1 MKPQPMRL
9 GDLSV
14 GFVHS
19 LADAVR
25 SHGLDPQPLLEQ
37 YGLDTA
43 RLAEAGARLSIP
55 RYMRLGH
62 AAIQLTGDPALGLRM
77 GQLSRLS
84 QAGLAGVTAAQAPT
98 VREAARCLT
107 RFEALYGSNYR
118 GQSSFHEDADGAWL
132 RFYSISPYNAYN
144 RFVVDSILAGW
155 LQQLGSLGLP
165 VKAERIEIE
174 FAQTDYRDRY
184 NSLGDCPIQFGA
196 EHNQLRLSQATLAQR
211 NVEHCPS
218 TWRHLLQLCERELEQ
233 LTRTRSLRER
243 ITQLLGPLLNGGRE
257 PDLEE
262 VAARLKLPT
271 WTLRRKL
278 AEEGTQF
285 RAILNDTRR
294 DLAMTYIRDTELA
307 FGEIA
312 YLLGFASAEAFQRAF
327 KRWSGQTPGNFVA
340 ATGSPPEKTPPALQL
355 GGVFCGFQRVQFESL
370 EFQQFFLVIVHGGL
384 LVCGV

>member
-1 MKPQPMRL
+1 MKPLPMRL

-14 GFVHS
+14 GFVQQ

-25 SHGLDPQPLLEQ
+25 SCGHDPLPLLDQ
-37 YGLDTA
+37 YGLDAA
-43 RLAEAGARLSIP
+43 RLSQPMAWLSIP

-62 AAIQLTGDPALGLRM
+62 AAIALTGDPALGLRM

-98 VREAARCLT
+98 VREAARTLI

-118 GQSSFHEDADGAWL
+118 GQSSLHEDAQGAWL

-144 RFVVDSILAGW
+144 RFVVDSIISGW
-155 LQQLGSLGLP
+155 LHQLSAVADRPLTC
-165 VKAERIEIE
+165 EHIEIE
-174 FAQTDYRDRY
+174 FSEPEY
-184 NSLGDCPIQFGA
+184 A
-196 EHNQLRLSQATLAQR
+196 EQYSVLSHNPVRFRADTNQLRLNHATLDRR
-211 NVEHCPS
+211 NPQHCPS
-218 TWRHLLQLCERELEQ
+218 TWAYLLQLCERELEQ

-278 AEEGTQF
+278 TEEGTQF

-327 KRWSGQTPGNFVA
+327 KRWNAETPGEFRRR
-340 ATGSPPEKTPPALQL
+340 
-355 GGVFCGFQRVQFESL
+355 QRQSA
-370 EFQQFFLVIVHGGL
+370 
-384 LVCGV
+384 

>member
-19 LADAVR
+19 LADAMG
-25 SHGLDPQPLLEQ
+25 SHGLDPLPLLAQ
-37 YGLDTA
+37 YGLDAA
-43 RLAEAGARLSIP
+43 RLGEAGARLSIP

-77 GQLSRLS
+77 GQLGRLS
-84 QAGLAGVTAAQAPT
+84 QLGLAGVTAAQAPT

-118 GQSSFHEDADGAWL
+118 GHSSFHEDADGAWL

-144 RFVVDSILAGW
+144 RFVVDSIIAGW
-155 LQQLGSLGLP
+155 LQQLSSLSP
-165 VKAERIEIE
+165 QPIKAEQIDIE
-174 FAQTDYRDRY
+174 FAAPHYHADYAR
-184 NSLGDCPIQFGA
+184 LGTCPIQFGA
-196 EHNQLRLSQATLAQR
+196 EHNQLRLSQASLARR
-211 NVEHCPS
+211 NPEHCPS
-218 TWRHLLQLCERELEQ
+218 TWRLLLQLCERELEQ

-327 KRWSGQTPGNFVA
+327 KRWSGQTPG
-340 ATGSPPEKTPPALQL
+340 
-355 GGVFCGFQRVQFESL
+355 
-370 EFQQFFLVIVHGGL
+370 EFRRSHRHFA
-384 LVCGV
+384 

>member
-1 MKPQPMRL
+1 MTTPRVRL

-14 GFVHS
+14 GFVDNM
-19 LADAVR
+19 ADAVR
-25 SHGLDPQPLLEQ
+25 SLGHDPQPLLDQ
-37 YGLDTA
+37 YGLDAA
-43 RLAEAGARLSIP
+43 RLGEAGARLSIP

-62 AAIQLTGDPALGLRM
+62 AAIQLTGEPALGLRM
-77 GQLSRLS
+77 GQVSRMS

-98 VREAARCLT
+98 VREAARTLI

-118 GQSSFHEDADGAWL
+118 GQSSFHEDSSGAWL
-132 RFYSISPYNAYN
+132 RFYSISPYNDYN
-144 RFVVDSILAGW
+144 CFVVDSILSGW
-155 LQQLGSLGLP
+155 LRQFSDLSGSA
-165 VKAERIEIE
+165 VRAERVEIE
-174 FAQTDYRDRY
+174 FAAPAYAAAY
-184 NSLGDCPIQFGA
+184 AGLS
-196 EHNQLRLSQATLAQR
+196 EHPVAFAAGVNQLRLSQHSLGLR
-211 NVEHCPS
+211 NPDHVPS

-233 LTRTRSLRER
+233 RTRTRSLRER

-278 AEEGTQF
+278 AEEGTRF

-327 KRWSGQTPGNFVA
+327 KRWNGQTPGEFRR
-340 ATGSPPEKTPPALQL
+340 S
-355 GGVFCGFQRVQFESL
+355 QRHSA
-370 EFQQFFLVIVHGGL
+370 
-384 LVCGV
+384 

>member
-1 MKPQPMRL
+1 MRL

-19 LADAVR
+19 LVDAVR
-25 SHGLDPQPLLEQ
+25 SYGQDPTPLLEQ
-37 YGLDTA
+37 YALDAA

-62 AAIQLTGDPALGLRM
+62 GAIQLTGDPALGLRM
-77 GQLSRLS
+77 GRLSRLS

-118 GQSSFHEDADGAWL
+118 GQSSFHEDASGAWL

-144 RFVVDSILAGW
+144 RFVVDSIISGW
-155 LQQLGSLGLP
+155 LQQLSS
-165 VKAERIEIE
+165 VADQVIHAEQIEIE
-174 FAQTDYRDRY
+174 FQRPDYHEAY
-184 NSLGDCPIQFGA
+184 AVLGPAPIQFGA
-196 EHNQLRLSQATLAQR
+196 EQNQLRLSQASLGLR
-211 NVEHCPS
+211 NPQHCPS
-218 TWRHLLQLCERELEQ
+218 TWRHLVQLCERELEQ

-243 ITQLLGPLLNGGRE
+243 IIQMLGPLLNGGRE

-262 VAARLKLPT
+262 VAMRLKLPT

-327 KRWSGQTPGNFVA
+327 KRWNGQTPGDFRR
-340 ATGSPPEKTPPALQL
+340 SH
-355 GGVFCGFQRVQFESL
+355 RQF
-370 EFQQFFLVIVHGGL
+370 G
-384 LVCGV
+384 

>member
-1 MKPQPMRL
+1 MKPVRL

-14 GFVHS
+14 GFVHT
-19 LADAVR
+19 LADAIQ
-25 SHGLDPQPLLEQ
+25 SHGLDPQPLLLQ
-37 YGLDTA
+37 YGLDPA

-62 AAIQLTGDPALGLRM
+62 AAIQLTGDPGLGLRM

-84 QAGLAGVTAAQAPT
+84 QAGLAGVTAAQAPN
-98 VREAARCLT
+98 VREAVRALT

-118 GQSSFHEDADGAWL
+118 GQSSFHEDAEGAWL

-144 RFVVDSILAGW
+144 RFVVDSIIAGW
-155 LQQLGSLGLP
+155 LQQLSSLAQQP
-165 VKAERIEIE
+165 VQAQRIEIE
-174 FAQTDYRDRY
+174 FEAPEYSDQY
-184 NSLGDCPIQFGA
+184 SVLGDIHFGA
-196 EHNQLRLSQATLAQR
+196 EANQLRLNQQTLALR
-211 NVEHCPS
+211 NPQYCPS
-218 TWRHLLQLCERELEQ
+218 TWNLLLQLCERELEQ

-243 ITQLLGPLLNGGRE
+243 ITRLLGPMLNGGRE

-312 YLLGFASAEAFQRAF
+312 YLLGFASAQAFQRAF
-327 KRWSGQTPGNFVA
+327 RRWNNQTPGEFRR
-340 ATGSPPEKTPPALQL
+340 S
-355 GGVFCGFQRVQFESL
+355 QRHSA
-370 EFQQFFLVIVHGGL
+370 
-384 LVCGV
+384 

>member
-1 MKPQPMRL
+1 MRL

-19 LADAVR
+19 LVDAVR
-25 SHGLDPQPLLEQ
+25 SYGQDPTPLLEQ
-37 YGLDTA
+37 YALDAA

-62 AAIQLTGDPALGLRM
+62 GAIQLTGDPALGLRM
-77 GQLSRLS
+77 GRLSRLS

-118 GQSSFHEDADGAWL
+118 GQSSFHEDASGAWL
-132 RFYSISPYNAYN
+132 CFYSISPYNAYN
-144 RFVVDSILAGW
+144 RFVVDSIISGW
-155 LQQLGSLGLP
+155 LQQLSS
-165 VKAERIEIE
+165 VADQVIHAEQIDIE
-174 FAQTDYRDRY
+174 FQRPDYHEAY
-184 NSLGDCPIQFGA
+184 AVLGPAPIQFGA
-196 EHNQLRLSQATLAQR
+196 EQNQLRLSQASLGLR
-211 NVEHCPS
+211 NPQHCPS
-218 TWRHLLQLCERELEQ
+218 TWRHLVQLCERELEQ

-243 ITQLLGPLLNGGRE
+243 IIQMLGPLLNGGRE

-262 VAARLKLPT
+262 VAMRLKLPT

-327 KRWSGQTPGNFVA
+327 KRWNGQTPGDFRR
-340 ATGSPPEKTPPALQL
+340 SH
-355 GGVFCGFQRVQFESL
+355 RQF
-370 EFQQFFLVIVHGGL
+370 G
-384 LVCGV
+384 

>member
-37 YGLDTA
+37 YGLDAA

-62 AAIQLTGDPALGLRM
+62 AAIQLTGEPALGLRM

-155 LQQLGSLGLP
+155 LQQLGSLGSP

-327 KRWSGQTPGNFVA
+327 KRWSGQTPG
-340 ATGSPPEKTPPALQL
+340 
-355 GGVFCGFQRVQFESL
+355 
-370 EFQQFFLVIVHGGL
+370 EFRRSHRQSA
-384 LVCGV
+384 

>member
-1 MKPQPMRL
+1 MRL

-14 GFVHS
+14 GFVQQ

-25 SHGLDPQPLLEQ
+25 SCGHDPLPLLDQ
-37 YGLDTA
+37 YGLDAA
-43 RLAEAGARLSIP
+43 RLSQPMARLSIP

-62 AAIQLTGDPALGLRM
+62 AAIALTGDPALGLRM

-98 VREAARCLT
+98 VREAARTLI

-118 GQSSFHEDADGAWL
+118 GQSSLHEDAQGAWL

-144 RFVVDSILAGW
+144 RFVVDSIISGW
-155 LQQLGSLGLP
+155 LHQLSAVADRPLTC
-165 VKAERIEIE
+165 EHIEIE
-174 FAQTDYRDRY
+174 FSEPEY
-184 NSLGDCPIQFGA
+184 A
-196 EHNQLRLSQATLAQR
+196 EQYSVLSHNPVRFRADTNQLRLNHATLDRR
-211 NVEHCPS
+211 NPQHCPS
-218 TWRHLLQLCERELEQ
+218 TWAYLLQLCERELEQ

-243 ITQLLGPLLNGGRE
+243 ITQLLGPLLNGGRD

-278 AEEGTQF
+278 TEEGTQF

-327 KRWSGQTPGNFVA
+327 KRWNAETPGEFRRR
-340 ATGSPPEKTPPALQL
+340 
-355 GGVFCGFQRVQFESL
+355 QRQSA
-370 EFQQFFLVIVHGGL
+370 
-384 LVCGV
+384 

>member
-1 MKPQPMRL
+1 MTAPRVRL

-25 SHGLDPQPLLEQ
+25 SFDQDPTPLLEQ
-37 YGLDTA
+37 YGLDAAT
-43 RLAEAGARLSIP
+43 LGEAGARLSIA

-62 AAIQLTGDPALGLRM
+62 SAIQLTGVPWLGLRM
-77 GQLSRLS
+77 GQLSRIS

-98 VREAARCLT
+98 VREAARTLI
-107 RFEALYGSNYR
+107 RFEALYGANYR
-118 GQSSFHEDADGAWL
+118 GQSSFHEDASGAWL
-132 RFYSISPYNAYN
+132 RFYSISPYNDYN
-144 RFVVDSILAGW
+144 RFVVDSILGSW
-155 LQQLGSLGLP
+155 LQQLSTLAGTELRAQ
-165 VKAERIEIE
+165 KIEIE
-174 FAQTDYRDRY
+174 FEAPIYSAQYAHL
-184 NSLGDCPIQFGA
+184 SEHPVSFAAGA
-196 EHNQLRLSQATLAQR
+196 NQLRLSQHSLGLR
-211 NVEHCPS
+211 NPDHCPS
-218 TWRHLLQLCERELEQ
+218 TWRHLLALCEQELEHR
-233 LTRTRSLRER
+233 TRTRSLRER

-278 AEEGTQF
+278 ADEGTRF

-312 YLLGFASAEAFQRAF
+312 YLLGFSSAEAFQRAF
-327 KRWSGQTPGNFVA
+327 KRWNGETPGEFRR
-340 ATGSPPEKTPPALQL
+340 S
-355 GGVFCGFQRVQFESL
+355 QR
-370 EFQQFFLVIVHGGL
+370 HTA
-384 LVCGV
+384 

>member
-1 MKPQPMRL
+1 MTSPRVRL

-19 LADAVR
+19 LTDAVR
-25 SHGLDPQPLLEQ
+25 SFGQDPEPLLEQ
-37 YGLDTA
+37 YGLDPA
-43 RLAEAGARLSIP
+43 RLAEPGARLSIP

-62 AAIQLTGDPALGLRM
+62 AAIQLTGEPGLGLRM
-77 GQLSRLS
+77 GRLSRIS

-98 VREAARCLT
+98 VREAARCLI

-118 GQSSFHEDADGAWL
+118 GQSSFHEDAQGAWL

-144 RFVVDSILAGW
+144 RFVVDSILASW
-155 LQQLGSLGLP
+155 IQQLSSLAGCRLR
-165 VKAERIEIE
+165 AEKVDIE
-174 FAQTDYRDRY
+174 FPAPAYAASYSDLSD
-184 NSLGDCPIQFGA
+184 NPISFA
-196 EHNQLRLSQATLAQR
+196 ADINQLRLSQSSLGLR
-211 NVEHCPS
+211 NPDHCPS
-218 TWRHLLQLCERELEQ
+218 TWRHLLQLCEKELEQ

-278 AEEGTQF
+278 ADEGTQF

-327 KRWSGQTPGNFVA
+327 KRWNGHTPGEFRR
-340 ATGSPPEKTPPALQL
+340 S
-355 GGVFCGFQRVQFESL
+355 QRQA
-370 EFQQFFLVIVHGGL
+370 
-384 LVCGV
+384 C

>member
-25 SHGLDPQPLLEQ
+25 SHDVDPLPLLEQ
-37 YGLDTA
+37 YGLDAA

-77 GQLSRLS
+77 GRMIRLN
-84 QAGLAGVTAAQAPT
+84 QAGLAGITAAQAPT

-107 RFEALYGSNYR
+107 RFEPLYGSNYR
-118 GQSSFHEDADGAWL
+118 GQSSFHEDANGAWL

-155 LQQLGSLGLP
+155 LHQLSSLCGETLR
-165 VKAERIEIE
+165 AERIEIE
-174 FAQTDYRDRY
+174 FEAPDYRDAY
-184 NSLGDCPIQFGA
+184 TMLGDCPIQFSA
-196 EHNQLRLSQATLAQR
+196 ERNQLRLSLSSLALR
-211 NVEHCPS
+211 NPEHCPS

-327 KRWSGQTPGNFVA
+327 KRWSGQTPG
-340 ATGSPPEKTPPALQL
+340 
-355 GGVFCGFQRVQFESL
+355 ESRRNYRS
-370 EFQQFFLVIVHGGL
+370 GA
-384 LVCGV
+384 

>member
-1 MKPQPMRL
+1 MKPLPMRL

-14 GFVHS
+14 GFVQQ

-25 SHGLDPQPLLEQ
+25 SYGHDPQPLLNQ
-37 YGLDTA
+37 YGLDAA
-43 RLAEAGARLSIP
+43 RLSQPLARLSIP

-62 AAIQLTGDPALGLRM
+62 AAIALTQQPALGLRM

-98 VREAARCLT
+98 VREAARTLI

-118 GQSSFHEDADGAWL
+118 GQSSLHEDARGAWL

-144 RFVVDSILAGW
+144 RFVVDSIISGW
-155 LQQLGSLGLP
+155 LHQLSSVAGTTLIS
-165 VKAERIEIE
+165 EHIDIE
-174 FAQTDYRDRY
+174 FSEPDY
-184 NSLGDCPIQFGA
+184 A
-196 EHNQLRLSQATLAQR
+196 EQYRHLSHHPLHFRADINQLRLNHDALDLRNAQ
-211 NVEHCPS
+211 HCPS
-218 TWRHLLQLCERELEQ
+218 TWSCLLLMCERELEQ

-278 AEEGTQF
+278 TEEGTQF

-327 KRWSGQTPGNFVA
+327 KRWNAETPGEFRRR
-340 ATGSPPEKTPPALQL
+340 
-355 GGVFCGFQRVQFESL
+355 QRQSA
-370 EFQQFFLVIVHGGL
+370 
-384 LVCGV
+384 